1 VRPPGQQLREG
12 ERKVGQWEGN
22 GSAACSAVWAKKKR
36 KEGRQSETKARRGRE
51 RKGGKFEGDFGT
63 LNF

>member
-36 KEGRQSETKARRGRE
+36 KEGRQSETKVRRGRE
-51 RKGGKFEGDFGT
+51 RKREV
-63 LNF
+63 